1 MCYKTDCKEEC
12 DEFKKMY
19 CVMKVTKE
27 QRDFMRQALDE
38 SYCEVCGKKKVKA
51 KYRGVEIDL
60 CTDCGVL
67 KQVI

>member
-19 CVMKVTKE
+19 CVMKVTKG

-38 SYCEVCGKKKVKA
+38 SHCKVCGRKKVKA
-51 KYRGVEIDL
+51 KYRGLGIDL
-60 CTDCGVL
+60 CTRCGVL